1 MKEQDVRQR
10 IESFLKR
17 TARELI
23 IPASVGLSLGLS
35 GCSDAVYK
43 YGTLFL
49 CRMRVLMWAWI
60 QLSQTQV

>member
-23 IPASVGLSLGLS
+23 IGATQLGS
-35 GCSDAVYK
+35 HRVSRWRTKCSRFQR
-43 YGTLFL
+43 L
-49 CRMRVLMWAWI
+49 
-60 QLSQTQV
+60 